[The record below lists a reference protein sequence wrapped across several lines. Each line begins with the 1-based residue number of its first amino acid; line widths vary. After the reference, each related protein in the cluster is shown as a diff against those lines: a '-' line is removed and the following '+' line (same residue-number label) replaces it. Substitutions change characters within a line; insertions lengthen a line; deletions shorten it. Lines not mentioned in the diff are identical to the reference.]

1 MKKILFSIKIILI
14 AALLVVSQ
22 QSCTKLDERV
32 YSDLN
37 GDILFDD
44 PANLVYGLGVAY
56 TNLYQLL
63 GHKYG
68 AVGMDA
74 GTDLLIVPQRGG
86 DWYDGGEWH
95 RYHRHE
101 WTSTDTYV
109 GRWWNTLFYGVNTC
123 NRLIFTFDALEGVD
137 TEPAIAELRGLRAL
151 YYLWLIDIYGNV
163 PIVDSFDVPA
173 DFKPATKSRKEVY
186 SFIESELNEVMP
198 LLSKST
204 GLDYFGRVNYYTA
217 QTMLAKLYI
226 NAEVY
231 TGTPQW
237 EKAMNAVDTVMG
249 GGYSLAANFFSNFEE
264 DATLSPEYIMGLHFD
279 RLEAPAFEVHLF
291 TLHYNL
297 VNKYQLQDNTW
308 NGICAQESF
317 YHMFDADTND
327 VRRKSILF
335 GFQYEDDGTII
346 EDPSYEKFDP
356 NDVTKPT
363 DPDGAALN
371 LTPEVNMLEPNCLRQ
386 AGARVA
392 KYPFILGSDRYTS
405 NDMPIFR
412 YADILLM
419 KAELLLRQGD
429 AGGALQYVNE
439 VRARAGAVAATEIS
453 METLLDERAREF
465 FAEGQRRSD
474 MIRFGVY
481 GNPRWEK
488 PEQSQSYTTIWPVPQ
503 SQIDVNQNLIQN
515 PGY

>member
-1 MKKILFSIKIILI
+1 
-14 AALLVVSQ
+14 
-22 QSCTKLDERV
+22 
-32 YSDLN
+32 
-37 GDILFDD
+37 
-44 PANLVYGLGVAY
+44 
-56 TNLYQLL
+56 
-63 GHKYG
+63 
-68 AVGMDA
+68 
-74 GTDLLIVPQRGG
+74 
-86 DWYDGGEWH
+86 
-95 RYHRHE
+95 
-101 WTSTDTYV
+101 
-109 GRWWNTLFYGVNTC
+109 
-123 NRLIFTFDALEGVD
+123 
-137 TEPAIAELRGLRAL
+137 
-151 YYLWLIDIYGNV
+151 
-163 PIVDSFDVPA
+163 
-173 DFKPATKSRKEVY
+173 
-186 SFIESELNEVMP
+186 MP

-204 GLDYFGRVNYYTA
+204 GLDYFGRVYYYVA
-217 QTMLAKLYI
+217 QTILAKLYI

-237 EKAMNAVDTVMG
+237 NKAMDAVDTVMG
-249 GGYSLAANFFSNFEE
+249 GGYSLATDFFSNFEE
-264 DATLSPEYIMGLHFD
+264 DATMSPEYIMGLHND

-297 VNKYQLQDNTW
+297 VNKYQIQDNTW
-308 NGICAQESF
+308 NGIFAQESF
-317 YHMFDADTND
+317 YHLFDNDPND
-327 VRRKSILF
+327 VRLNSILF
-335 GFQYEDDGTII
+335 GFQFEDDGTPI

-363 DPDGAALN
+363 DPDGAPLN

-405 NDMPIFR
+405 NDIPIFR

-439 VRARAGAVAATEIS
+439 VRTRANAAPLTEMN
-453 METLLDERAREF
+453 MEILLDERAREL

-481 GNPRWEK
+481 GNSRWEK
-488 PEQSQSYTTIWPVPQ
+488 PDQSPSYTTIWPIPQ

>member
-1 MKKILFSIKIILI
+1 MKKILFSIKIMLVTV
-14 AALLVVSQ
+14 LLVVSQ
-22 QSCTKLDERV
+22 QSCTKLDETV

-44 PANLVYGLGVAY
+44 PDNLIYGLGVAY
-56 TNLYQLL
+56 TNLYQLI

-68 AVGMDA
+68 YVGMDA
-74 GTDLLIVPQRGG
+74 GTDLLVVPQRGG

-101 WTSTDTYV
+101 WTATESYV
-109 GRWWNTLFYGVNTC
+109 GRWWNTLYYGVNTC
-123 NRLIFTFDALEGVD
+123 NRLIFTFESLEGVD
-137 TEPAIAELRGLRAL
+137 TGPAIAELRGLRAL
-151 YYLWLIDIYGNV
+151 YYWWLCDIYGNV

-173 DFKPATKSRKEVY
+173 DYKPSTNSRKEVY
-186 SFIESELNEVMP
+186 NFIESELLDVMP
-198 LLSKST
+198 LLSTSK
-204 GLDYFGRVNYYTA
+204 GLDFFGRVNYYVA
-217 QTMLAKLYI
+217 QTILAKLYI

-231 TGTPQW
+231 TGTPEW
-237 EKAMNAVDTVMG
+237 TKAMQAVDTVMS
-249 GGYSLAANFFSNFEE
+249 GGYSLAADFFSNFEE
-264 DATLSPEYIMGLHFD
+264 DATMSQEYIMGLHFD
-279 RLEAPAFEVHLF
+279 DLEARAFEVHLF

-297 VNKYQLQDNTW
+297 ADKYQFEEGTW
-308 NGICAQESF
+308 NGISAQESYF
-317 YHMFDADTND
+317 HMFDADTND

-335 GFQYEDDGTII
+335 GYQYNDDGTNV

-356 NDVTKPT
+356 NDLTKPI
-363 DPDGAALN
+363 DPDGAPLN
-371 LTPEVNMLEPNCLRQ
+371 LSPEINMMEPNCLRQ

-392 KYPFILGSDRYTS
+392 KYPFILGSDRYTG
-405 NDMPIFR
+405 NDIPIFR
-412 YADILLM
+412 YGDILLM

-429 AGGALQYVNE
+429 AAGAMNYVNE
-439 VRARAGAVAATEIS
+439 VRFRAGAVAVTEVT
-453 METLLDERAREF
+453 MESLLEERAREL

-488 PEQSQSYTTIWPVPQ
+488 PNQSASYTTIWPIPQ
-503 SQIDVNQNLIQN
+503 SQIDVNQNLDQN